1 MSAVP
6 DEQLGLGHYL
16 YSWISGI
23 LFLACA
29 YAQLN
34 DPDPFLYGLLYFGG
48 GTGLALYQYVF
59 KFKKPFIDR
68 GRKKNDDTV
77 LMDA

>member
-1 MSAVP
+1 MSAVVP

-59 KFKKPFIDR
+59 KFKKTFILTEGER
-68 GRKKNDDTV
+68 RTTT
-77 LMDA
+77 LF

>member
-59 KFKKPFIDR
+59 KLKNIILTEGDR
-68 GRKKNDDTV
+68 RTTT
-77 LMDA
+77 LF